1 MKRTY
6 GFLQNRYFDNKI
18 IIIISIINNRRSST
32 IIYLLI
38 NCSFNNFFNAEL
50 VKCIRFNIF

>member
-6 GFLQNRYFDNKI
+6 GFPQNRYFDNKI
-18 IIIISIINNRRSST
+18 IIIISIINTRQSST

-50 VKCIRFNIF
+50 VSYVYTI